1 MANNYMQ
8 FSEEIKQLTD
18 EEIKFFQEVC
28 SYEPPLDLEG
38 NLHEGWEPPAWYDV
52 DSEGLGFSAEV
63 DEGVRELWVYAE
75 EYGNLGTLEAL
86 VLEFI
91 QKFRPD
97 YIFTLSFSETCS
109 KMRVGE
115 FGGGAMIISREGSKF
130 INSHDFLSE
139 REAEIRKARGEV

>member
-8 FSEEIKQLTD
+8 FSEVIDSLTD
-18 EEIKFFQEVC
+18 EEIKFFEEVC
-28 SYEPPLDLEG
+28 SYVLPLDLEG
-38 NLHEGWEPPAWYDV
+38 EPPAWYDV
-52 DSEGLGFSAEV
+52 DSEGLGFSAEI
-63 DEGVRELWVYAE
+63 DEGTRELWLYAE

-97 YIFTLSFSETCS
+97 YVFTLSFAETCS

-115 FGGGAMIISREGSKF
+115 FGGGALILSREGAKS
-130 INSHDFLSE
+130 ISTYGWLSH
-139 REAEIRKARGEV
+139 REAEIREKRGGV

>member
-8 FSEEIKQLTD
+8 FSEVIDSLTD
-18 EEIKFFQEVC
+18 EEIKFFEEVC
-28 SYEPPLDLEG
+28 LYEPPLDLEG
-38 NLHEGWEPPAWYDV
+38 EPPAWYDV

-63 DEGVRELWVYAE
+63 DEGTRELWVYAE

-97 YIFTLSFSETCS
+97 YIFTLSFAETCS
-109 KMRVGE
+109 KMRVSE
-115 FGGGAMIISREGSKF
+115 FGGGAMIISREGTKGT
-130 INSHDFLSE
+130 NTLEWLSH
-139 REAEIRKARGEV
+139 REAEIREKRGAV